1 MADRQETLGVENTTT
16 KTAGP
21 RTFHL
26 MWPQLEGKVHFV
38 YLFKNKKTKK
48 NDRTGLVQVHRGA
61 EKGQV
66 DSSTSPNCE
75 TRSRLDGPFA
85 SKSVRCNQN
94 ELP

>member
-38 YLFKNKKTKK
+38 YLFKNKTTKK
-48 NDRTGLVQVHRGA
+48 TIEPDWSKFIEVQRKGKSIHQHPQIVKLDLV
-61 EKGQV
+61 
-66 DSSTSPNCE
+66 
-75 TRSRLDGPFA
+75 
-85 SKSVRCNQN
+85 
-94 ELP
+94 